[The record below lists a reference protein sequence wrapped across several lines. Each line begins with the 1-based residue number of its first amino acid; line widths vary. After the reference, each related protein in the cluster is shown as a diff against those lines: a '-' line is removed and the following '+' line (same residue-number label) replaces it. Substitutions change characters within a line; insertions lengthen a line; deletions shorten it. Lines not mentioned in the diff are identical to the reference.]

1 MKFVI
6 VTFHQNLNQYESRNN
21 TFIVDRK
28 FYGFFYPRSEEEG
41 ISLSVG
47 LAVRPYV
54 RPFVTHFCRIF
65 SATINCKGLKSK
77 KHSLF
82 RLAIWWDLFLYT
94 PEVTFLVTSWFLSQ

>member
-1 MKFVI
+1 MNLEIALLLWIEHFKFLLWI
-6 VTFHQNLNQYESRNN
+6 ENFM
-21 TFIVDRK
+21 
-28 FYGFFYPRSEEEG
+28 GFFYPRSEEEG

-54 RPFVTHFCRIF
+54 GPFVTHFCRIF